1 MYKNLFFSMT
11 TAILSIVL
19 TKKRKQKMD
28 VGGFL
33 AKWTGP
39 VILAVAI
46 IGGIY
51 IAYLGFKHFLA
62 SDPAVAIETK
72 NKLNDSAIGLVMT
85 IIFIFLLSAIVRWI
99 SGIVYWP

>member
-1 MYKNLFFSMT
+1 
-11 TAILSIVL
+11 
-19 TKKRKQKMD
+19 MD

-51 IAYLGFKHFLA
+51 IACLGFKHFLA
-62 SDPAVAIETK
+62 SDPSVAIETK
-72 NKLNDSAIGLVMT
+72 NKLNDSAVGLVMT
-85 IIFIFLLSAIVRWI
+85 IIFIFLLSTIVRWI